1 MKKLTIA
8 FAALAGL
15 FVGVITTS
23 WAYTGLAQAQAEQ
36 NAQPKLALDDDDWV
50 PGTGPQCCTCAE
62 PPPLPQPMNCGGAL
76 RDPGCP

>member
-8 FAALAGL
+8 LAALAGL

-23 WAYTGLAQAQAEQ
+23 WAYTGLAQAEQ

-50 PGTGPQCCTCAE
+50 PGTGPQCCTCPE
-62 PPPLPQPMNCGGAL
+62 PPPPPPPMNCGYPL